1 MLFRGDTR
9 ESLNMMQRISGFHNE
24 KLSENFIRLLEHPD
38 PGICVEA
45 LRQLYFLKNQGTG
58 LRKGL

>member
-1 MLFRGDTR
+1 
-9 ESLNMMQRISGFHNE
+9 MMQRISGFHNE